1 MVNPRISLVDEPLQ
15 ILILLNIL
23 LDGLFLFGQF
33 YIDYVEKDFGAADLI
48 CLTFNDL
55 PELVVLHLD
64 ESAVDAA
71 HVLDVEVSGLPQVR
85 YNNHPQLFWQIRRIR
100 VILQMPVG
108 EDLEEFKKGSR
119 NKSLIGML
127 MMYRF
132 LTRELLLVNQTA
144 FVAVAL
150 FAG

>member
-132 LTRELLLVNQTA
+132 LTRELLLVN
-144 FVAVAL
+144 
-150 FAG
+150 